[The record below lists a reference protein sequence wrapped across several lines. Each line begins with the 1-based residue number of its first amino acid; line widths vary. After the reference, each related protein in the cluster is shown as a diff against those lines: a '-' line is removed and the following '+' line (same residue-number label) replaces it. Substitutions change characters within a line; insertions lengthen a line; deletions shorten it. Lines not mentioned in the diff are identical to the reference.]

1 MPPFE
6 MELKWVFIVNFVEDK
21 TMTIMNAMDLKSD
34 LHSLIDRVND
44 TTILNAIKAILSAQL
59 KENDLWEELP
69 LNVQES
75 VKKGIEQAQSGNT
88 KAHPEVMK
96 NYEKW
101 L

>member
-75 VKKGIEQAQSGNT
+75 AKKGMEQAQSGKT
-88 KAHPEVMK
+88 KAHSEVMK

>member
-59 KENDLWEELP
+59 
-69 LNVQES
+69 
-75 VKKGIEQAQSGNT
+75 
-88 KAHPEVMK
+88 
-96 NYEKW
+96 
-101 L
+101 

>member
-1 MPPFE
+1 MA
-6 MELKWVFIVNFVEDK
+6 
-21 TMTIMNAMDLKSD
+21 IMNVIELKSD

-44 TTILNAIKAILSAQL
+44 VTILNAIKVILSAQV
-59 KENDLWEELP
+59 KENDFWEELP

-75 VKKGIEQAQSGNT
+75 VKRGMEQARSGKT
-88 KAHPEVMK
+88 KAHPGVMK